1 MKIGDVKNIKI
12 ARKYAHALFEA
23 GIEANVIDKV
33 YNDILFVVETLKS
46 NEQLADFMYS
56 PLIKISDKKDV
67 VSKLFSVHIQ
77 SVTLDF
83 MNVLVDAGRF
93 DVIEEISNQ
102 FSNVYNEE
110 KNIVKP
116 LITSAVELNEQ
127 QRANLLA
134 KLEMKLNK
142 KIEPEYCVNADI
154 IGGLIVEIGDKTID
168 CSLKTKFDNMQKQL
182 TKGNKY
188 GND

>member
-1 MKIGDVKNIKI
+1 MKIGDVKNIKV
-12 ARKYAHALFEA
+12 ARKYANALFEA

-33 YNDILFVVETLKS
+33 YNDVLFVVETLKS
-46 NEQLADFMYS
+46 NEQLSEFMYS
-56 PLIKISDKKDV
+56 PLIKSVDKKDV
-67 VSKLFSVHIQ
+67 ISKLFSVHLQ

-93 DVIEEISNQ
+93 DVVEEIANQ
-102 FSNVYNEE
+102 FSDAYNEE

-116 LITSAVELNEQ
+116 IITSAVELNEQ
-127 QRANLLA
+127 QRASLLI
-134 KLEMKLNK
+134 KLEAKLNK
-142 KIEPEYCVNADI
+142 KVEPEYSVNADI

>member
-12 ARKYAHALFEA
+12 ARKYANALFEA

-33 YNDILFVVETLKS
+33 YNDILFIVETLKS

-67 VSKLFSVHIQ
+67 VSKLFAVHIQ
-77 SVTLDF
+77 TVTLDF

-127 QRANLLA
+127 QRANLLS

-142 KIEPEYCVNADI
+142 KVEPEYSVNADI